1 MRRGACVVGFN
12 LNKAKAAKEEILKSF
27 TPLDLNE
34 GNVQAIFNRCLAT
47 KDDDID
53 NLSMSVLFQRDLG
66 YDEDSKPVYFNKK
79 KVEQNKQNIF
89 YLLGQLRSVHSS
101 DSNITSAESVY
112 KYDDVQWTDDT
123 VTLMMLYHLGETTKG
138 ILPFVKRSNTA
149 TIGLS
154 IKPTLS
160 PKDPAFPAWWEA
172 HKSEWE
178 A

>member
-1 MRRGACVVGFN
+1 M
-12 LNKAKAAKEEILKSF
+12 
-27 TPLDLNE
+27 
-34 GNVQAIFNRCLAT
+34 
-47 KDDDID
+47 
-53 NLSMSVLFQRDLG
+53 
-66 YDEDSKPVYFNKK
+66 
-79 KVEQNKQNIF
+79 
-89 YLLGQLRSVHSS
+89 HSS

-160 PKDPAFPAWWEA
+160 PKDPNFPAWWEA
-172 HKSEWE
+172 HKAEWE

>member
-1 MRRGACVVGFN
+1 MG
-12 LNKAKAAKEEILKSF
+12 LKDKMLKKAREIEEKRPQF
-27 TPLDLNE
+27 TPLELNE

-47 KDDDID
+47 KDDDRD
-53 NLSMSVLFQRDLG
+53 EFYGSVLFQRDLG

-160 PKDPAFPAWWEA
+160 PKDPNFPAWWEA
-172 HKSEWE
+172 HKAEWE

>member
-1 MRRGACVVGFN
+1 M
-12 LNKAKAAKEEILKSF
+12 
-27 TPLDLNE
+27 
-34 GNVQAIFNRCLAT
+34 
-47 KDDDID
+47 
-53 NLSMSVLFQRDLG
+53 LFQRDLG

-79 KVEQNKQNIF
+79 KVEQNKQSIF
-89 YLLGQLRSVHSS
+89 YLLGQLRSVHTS

-123 VTLMMLYHLGETTKG
+123 VTLMMLYHLGKITKG

-154 IKPTLS
+154 ITPTLS
-160 PKDPAFPAWWEA
+160 PKDPNFPAWWEA
-172 HKSEWE
+172 HKAEWE